1 MVLATDGKVSFA
13 FFNFGT
19 LQFGNSSNFGFRKSS
34 VMNYMESEALSVA
47 TNVASLSNIGII
59 CGIFLYRI
67 DLHFILQAN
76 GCYGSI
82 SIRVSNC
89 HIVSTID
96 SQLFIDFMR
105 NSYTVNEASRLVE
118 VCVFVDAIGDAEF
131 SEPFS
136 LLLETSTPS
145 GAMTQQWV
153 CSTII
158 IMRINGCT
166 IHFCFSF
173 RWE

>member
-19 LQFGNSSNFGFRKSS
+19 LQFGNSSNIGFRKSS
-34 VMNYMESEALSVA
+34 FMNYMESEALSAA
-47 TNVASLSNIGII
+47 TNVASLSNVGIR
-59 CGIFLYRI
+59 GIFLYRI

-76 GCYGSI
+76 GCYDSI

-145 GAMTQQWV
+145 GAIDSALGM
-153 CSTII
+153 
-158 IMRINGCT
+158 
-166 IHFCFSF
+166 
-173 RWE
+173 